1 MKPCACGRTKDLKKD
16 QYLGES
22 LGLHLYNCPC
32 GSTYAVE
39 PMKIDGFHRGLQSWV
54 ASFSFGGFDY
64 VAYVD
69 RRTERWNGI
78 HSERLAAEQ
87 VEEMDRELT
96 ARLKEWL
103 KSQKVVTE

>member
-1 MKPCACGRTKDLKKD
+1 MI
-16 QYLGES
+16 
-22 LGLHLYNCPC
+22 LH
-32 GSTYAVE
+32 
-39 PMKIDGFHRGLQSWV
+39 GFHRGLTSWV

-69 RRTERWNGI
+69 RRTGKWNGI

-103 KSQKVVTE
+103 KLQNVVTE